1 MNHFIVD
8 GNYKDLLLGYG
19 IDLREFLRK
28 LSLPEDLFN
37 QKSIHLK
44 EEEYY
49 RFVQMMGE
57 YMGGETA
64 MIKLASSEQIETFSP
79 PLFAAWCSKNGEKC
93 IERLSEYKKLI
104 GPMSWRMKQEEQIL
118 TVSIEAGSPELEIP
132 SLLIQSEFAFLI
144 GLLRR
149 ASKEEIHP
157 LRISVKKKTL
167 GPALADFSQ
176 VEVIVDGKNEIVFLK
191 TDLQKPFLS
200 FTPAMWD
207 YFEPEMN
214 KRLTD
219 LQVDDSISARVR
231 SVLSELLPGGAS
243 GIEDVAEKLGLSK
256 RTLQRKLSEEN
267 TNFQKQLNSAREA
280 LAIHYLRNTDMS
292 VADIAYLL
300 GYAEQNSFLRA
311 FTIWT
316 GNSIT
321 EYKQNLIKE
330 KCTY

>member
-37 QKSIHLK
+37 QKLIHLK

-57 YMGGETA
+57 YIGGEPA

-104 GPMSWRMKQEEQIL
+104 GPMSWVLKKEGDSL
-118 TVSIEAGSPELEIP
+118 TVSIKAGSPEPDIP

-149 ASKEEIHP
+149 ATKEEIRP
-157 LRISVKKKTL
+157 LCISVKKKPL
-167 GPALADFSQ
+167 GQDLADYSQ
-176 VEVIVDGKNEIVFLK
+176 TEVKTGEEDEIVFLK
-191 TDLQKPFLS
+191 KDLEKPFLS
-200 FTPAMWD
+200 FNPAMWD
-207 YFEPEMN
+207 YFESEMN

-280 LAIHYLRNTDMS
+280 LAVHYIRNTEMS
-292 VADIAYLL
+292 IADIAYLL

-316 GNSIT
+316 GKSVT
-321 EYKQNLIKE
+321 EYKQRLNK
-330 KCTY
+330 

>member
-37 QKSIHLK
+37 QKPIHLK

-57 YMGGETA
+57 YIGGEPA

-104 GPMSWRMKQEEQIL
+104 GPMSWVLKKEGDSL
-118 TVSIEAGSPELEIP
+118 TVSIKAGSPEPDIP

-149 ASKEEIHP
+149 ATKEEIRP
-157 LRISVKKKTL
+157 LCISVKKKPL
-167 GPALADFSQ
+167 GQDLADYSQ
-176 VEVIVDGKNEIVFLK
+176 TEVKTGEEDEIVFLK
-191 TDLQKPFLS
+191 KDLEKPFLS
-200 FTPAMWD
+200 FNPAMWD
-207 YFEPEMN
+207 YFESEMN

-280 LAIHYLRNTDMS
+280 LAVHYIRNTEMS
-292 VADIAYLL
+292 IADIAYLL

-316 GNSIT
+316 GKSVT
-321 EYKQNLIKE
+321 EYKQRLNK
-330 KCTY
+330 

>member
-37 QKSIHLK
+37 QKPIHLK

-57 YMGGETA
+57 YIGGEPA

-104 GPMSWRMKQEEQIL
+104 GPMSWVLKKEGDSL
-118 TVSIEAGSPELEIP
+118 TVSIKAGSPEPDIP

-149 ASKEEIHP
+149 ATKEEIRP
-157 LRISVKKKTL
+157 LCISVKKKPL
-167 GPALADFSQ
+167 GQDLADYSQ
-176 VEVIVDGKNEIVFLK
+176 TEVKTGEEDEIVFLK
-191 TDLQKPFLS
+191 KDLEKPFLS
-200 FTPAMWD
+200 FNPAMWD
-207 YFEPEMN
+207 YFESEMN

-280 LAIHYLRNTDMS
+280 LAVHYIRNTEMS
-292 VADIAYLL
+292 IADIAYLL

-316 GNSIT
+316 GKSVT
-321 EYKQNLIKE
+321 KYRQSLSK
-330 KCTY
+330 

>member
-37 QKSIHLK
+37 QKPIHLK

-57 YMGGETA
+57 YIGGEPA

-104 GPMSWRMKQEEQIL
+104 GPMSWVLKKEGDSL
-118 TVSIEAGSPELEIP
+118 TVSIKAGSPEPDIP

-149 ASKEEIHP
+149 ATKEEIRP
-157 LRISVKKKTL
+157 LCISVKKKPL
-167 GPALADFSQ
+167 GQDLADYSQ
-176 VEVIVDGKNEIVFLK
+176 TEVKTGEEDEIVFLK
-191 TDLQKPFLS
+191 KDLEKPFLS
-200 FTPAMWD
+200 FNPAMWD
-207 YFEPEMN
+207 YFESEMN

-267 TNFQKQLNSAREA
+267 TTFQKQLNSAREA
-280 LAIHYLRNTDMS
+280 LAVHYIRNTEMS
-292 VADIAYLL
+292 IADIAYLL

-316 GNSIT
+316 GKSVT
-321 EYKQNLIKE
+321 EYKQRLNK
-330 KCTY
+330 

>member
-37 QKSIHLK
+37 QKPIHLK

-57 YMGGETA
+57 YIGGEPA

-79 PLFAAWCSKNGEKC
+79 HLFAAWCSKNGEKC

-104 GPMSWRMKQEEQIL
+104 GPMSWVLKKEGDSL
-118 TVSIEAGSPELEIP
+118 TVSIKAGSPEPDIP

-149 ASKEEIHP
+149 ATKEEIRP
-157 LRISVKKKTL
+157 LCISVKKKPL
-167 GPALADFSQ
+167 GQDLADYSQ
-176 VEVIVDGKNEIVFLK
+176 TEVKTGEEDEIVFLK
-191 TDLQKPFLS
+191 KDLEKPFLS
-200 FTPAMWD
+200 FNPAMWD
-207 YFEPEMN
+207 YFESEMN

-280 LAIHYLRNTDMS
+280 LAVHYIRNTEMS
-292 VADIAYLL
+292 IADIAYLL

-316 GNSIT
+316 GKSVT
-321 EYKQNLIKE
+321 EYKQRLNK
-330 KCTY
+330 

>member
-37 QKSIHLK
+37 QKPTHLK

-49 RFVQMMGE
+49 RFVQMIGE
-57 YMGGETA
+57 YIGGEPA

-104 GPMSWRMKQEEQIL
+104 GPMSWVLKKEGDSL
-118 TVSIEAGSPELEIP
+118 TVSIKAGSPEPDIP

-149 ASKEEIHP
+149 ATKEEIRP
-157 LRISVKKKTL
+157 LCISVKKKPL
-167 GPALADFSQ
+167 GQDLADYSQ
-176 VEVIVDGKNEIVFLK
+176 TEVKTGEEDEIVFLK
-191 TDLQKPFLS
+191 KDLEKPFLS
-200 FTPAMWD
+200 FNPAMWD
-207 YFEPEMN
+207 YFESEMN

-280 LAIHYLRNTDMS
+280 LAVHYIRNTEMS
-292 VADIAYLL
+292 IADIAYLL

-316 GNSIT
+316 GKSVT
-321 EYKQNLIKE
+321 EYKQRLNK
-330 KCTY
+330 